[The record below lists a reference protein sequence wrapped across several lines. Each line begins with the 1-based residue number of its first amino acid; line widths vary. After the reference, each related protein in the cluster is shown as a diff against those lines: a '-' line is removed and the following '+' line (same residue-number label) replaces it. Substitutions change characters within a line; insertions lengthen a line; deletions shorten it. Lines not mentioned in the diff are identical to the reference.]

1 MSPPDAA
8 AIADAAE
15 IAVDGVK
22 EHLISY
28 PMAKKA
34 ELGNGCREDS
44 PLKTLKSVYAFMLQ
58 NGLDS
63 VEIVEEDASIKLV
76 RRKANVQQVAVPVP
90 VAPGE
95 YGAPVAAAPHHAAA
109 SAPHGAPPPPP
120 SPAPP
125 GTTVKSPM
133 MGIFYRA
140 PSPSSPPFCKEGEAV
155 KAGHVICMIE
165 AMKVFN
171 ELKAE
176 YPCTIVKYLVE
187 NGKPVKS
194 GQDLIIVA
202 R

>member
-1 MSPPDAA
+1 
-8 AIADAAE
+8 
-15 IAVDGVK
+15 
-22 EHLISY
+22 
-28 PMAKKA
+28 MAKKTEPA
-34 ELGNGCREDS
+34 NGNGAEG
-44 PLKTLKSVYAFMLQ
+44 PLKTLKSVYDFMIQ

-63 VEIVEEDASIKLV
+63 VEIVEDNATVKLV

-90 VAPGE
+90 VAAGGHSSP
-95 YGAPVAAAPHHAAA
+95 AAAGPVSHAA
-109 SAPHGAPPPPP
+109 
-120 SPAPP
+120 PA
-125 GTTVKSPM
+125 GTAIKSPM

-140 PSPSSPPFCKEGEAV
+140 PSPSSPPFCKEGEVV
-155 KAGHVICMIE
+155 KSGHVICMIE